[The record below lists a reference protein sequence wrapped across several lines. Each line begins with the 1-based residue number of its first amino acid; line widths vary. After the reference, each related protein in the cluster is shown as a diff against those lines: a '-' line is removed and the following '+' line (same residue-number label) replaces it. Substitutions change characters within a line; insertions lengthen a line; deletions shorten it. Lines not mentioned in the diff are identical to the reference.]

1 MIHHSYPRGNYHVQT
16 SQTSV
21 TFLYV
26 VFSVGHGEDMPW
38 IFRKCAVRGEG
49 LKIVYTV
56 SKSPQQKAWFLVKTI
71 KKILTFLN
79 TIINLSPNNRNSSYL
94 QTQPLIS
101 RSHTTQ
107 EETLLSS
114 FPLLYRKPLHKC
126 TEAPP
131 EASPKCCRCIQACMQ
146 SFLPSGGWTGQ
157 GTGKRGRA
165 CN

>member
-1 MIHHSYPRGNYHVQT
+1 MTSSHIIHHSYPWGNYHVQT

-38 IFRKCAVRGEG
+38 IFRKCAMRGEG
-49 LKIVYTV
+49 VKIVYIV
-56 SKSPQQKAWFLVKTI
+56 SRSPQQKTWFLVKTI

-107 EETLLSS
+107 EETL
-114 FPLLYRKPLHKC
+114 FLHF
-126 TEAPP
+126 
-131 EASPKCCRCIQACMQ
+131 QACRQ

-157 GTGKRGRA
+157 GTGKRERA